1 MSKLTIK
8 KACELACISRPTI
21 YKYINNGKLS
31 VIKDGNNTFIDL
43 SELLRL
49 YPNISLQQ
57 DNDNNV
63 NDLHGL
69 TSEILHKDE
78 IIKMLKQQLEDKQK
92 DNEFLKEQL
101 TQVNGNFAQLN
112 NLLEDKTTKQR
123 KKFLGLF

>member
-31 VIKDGNNTFIDL
+31 IIKDGNNTFIDL

-49 YPNISLQQ
+49 YPNISLQH

-63 NDLHGL
+63 NDLHVL

-101 TQVNGNFAQLN
+101 TQVNGNFAQIN
-112 NLLEDKTTKQR
+112 NLLEDKTTKKR
-123 KKFLGLF
+123 KKFLGIF

>member
-31 VIKDGNNTFIDL
+31 IIKDGNNTFIEL

-49 YPNISLQQ
+49 YPNISLQH

-101 TQVNGNFAQLN
+101 TQVNGNFAQIN
-112 NLLEDKTTKQR
+112 NLLEDKTTKKR
-123 KKFLGLF
+123 KKFLGIF

>member
-31 VIKDGNNTFIDL
+31 VIKDGNNTFIEL

-63 NDLHGL
+63 NDLHSL

-78 IIKMLKQQLEDKQK
+78 IIKMLKQQLEDKQR
-92 DNEFLKEQL
+92 DNEFLKEGTRVSDISLVTMFCVIEQ
-101 TQVNGNFAQLN
+101 
-112 NLLEDKTTKQR
+112 
-123 KKFLGLF
+123 

>member
-31 VIKDGNNTFIDL
+31 VIKDGNNTFIEL

-63 NDLHGL
+63 NDLHSL

-78 IIKMLKQQLEDKQK
+78 IIKMLKQQLEDKQR

-101 TQVNGNFAQLN
+101 TQVNGNFTQLN
-112 NLLEDKTTKQR
+112 NLLEDKTTKNR
-123 KKFLGLF
+123 KKFLGIF

>member
-31 VIKDGNNTFIDL
+31 VIKDGNNTFIEL

-63 NDLHGL
+63 NDLHSL

-101 TQVNGNFAQLN
+101 TQVNGNFAQIN
-112 NLLEDKTTKQR
+112 NLLEDKTTKKR
-123 KKFLGLF
+123 KKFLGIF

>member
-31 VIKDGNNTFIDL
+31 VIKEGNNTFIEL

-63 NDLHGL
+63 NDLHSL

-112 NLLEDKTTKQR
+112 NLLEDKTTKKR
-123 KKFLGLF
+123 KKILGIF

>member
-31 VIKDGNNTFIDL
+31 VIKDGNNTFIEL

-63 NDLHGL
+63 NDLHSL

-78 IIKMLKQQLEDKQK
+78 IIKMLKQQLEDKQR

-101 TQVNGNFAQLN
+101 TQVNGNFTQLN
-112 NLLEDKTTKQR
+112 NLLEDKTTKKR
-123 KKFLGLF
+123 KKFLGIF

>member
-31 VIKDGNNTFIDL
+31 VIKEGNNTFIEL

-49 YPNISLQQ
+49 YPNIPLQQ

-63 NDLHGL
+63 NDLHSL

-112 NLLEDKTTKQR
+112 NLLEDKTTKKR
-123 KKFLGLF
+123 KKILGIF

>member
-31 VIKDGNNTFIDL
+31 IIKDGNNTFIEL

-49 YPNISLQQ
+49 YPNISLQH

-63 NDLHGL
+63 NDLHSL

-78 IIKMLKQQLEDKQK
+78 IIKMLKQQLEDKQR

-101 TQVNGNFAQLN
+101 TQVNGNFAQIN
-112 NLLEDKTTKQR
+112 NLLEDKTTKKR
-123 KKFLGLF
+123 KKFLGIF